1 MKTRK
6 DKKKK
11 EMEQKKNVLQLHV
24 QLVLKKKEQN
34 IPKFMLDKLKK

>member
-11 EMEQKKNVLQLHV
+11 EMEYKKNVLQLHV
-24 QLVLKKKEQN
+24 QLVLKKKSKIYQSLCWIN
-34 IPKFMLDKLKK
+34 

>member
-24 QLVLKKKEQN
+24 QLVLKKRAKYT
-34 IPKFMLDKLKK
+34 KVYVG